1 VELAF
6 GDEPGRLDARPAHR
20 EQLARLHHE
29 GKLVMAGPFGD
40 DAGALLIFDVADDD
54 ELTRVMSVDPY
65 YDHPAVQVVRRQ
77 EWLPVFT

>member
-1 VELAF
+1 
-6 GDEPGRLDARPAHR
+6 
-20 EQLARLHHE
+20 
-29 GKLVMAGPFGD
+29 MAGPFGD